1 MWAAAWG
8 IRARQKE
15 PYHRNDLDEALRWL
29 DRLRGRALSQRD
41 LVEAWSQHAAPRP
54 EARPSALTRG
64 EGKIVAYLGA
74 AEARPM
80 VDPGRTELAPI
91 P

>member
-29 DRLRGRALSQRD
+29 DRLLSIDQQATAASPIQVQR
-41 LVEAWSQHAAPRP
+41 LITAKVQ
-54 EARPSALTRG
+54 
-64 EGKIVAYLGA
+64 
-74 AEARPM
+74 
-80 VDPGRTELAPI
+80 
-91 P
+91 